1 MSFTNAATV
10 AKDAFIVKVREQLN
24 LNMNGQEL
32 SYEGLKIR
40 LKTANRV
47 AKIIN
52 KDMRNII
59 DEMICA
65 SSPEKTGKLMS
76 VMYLKMDEMINGC
89 SNVHR
94 NTYLTSEKEII
105 KIRKYAIKLQK
116 NSRKALDILIEL
128 IQKVDKFLVPSYDLI
143 VAKHNNIQSEYWLRT
158 RTPINYIEED
168 SNFDDPSDED
178 YKPYEHV
185 SKTVIKNTAS
195 RPKRNIPVVDYT
207 GMDTI
212 EPESEYDNI
221 TDIWY
226 DNSIHYDS
234 DYEFQEDDD
243 EDDELDS
250 CVDASNDDDSEY
262 DPSEDAED
270 EDDHVLD
277 FCDDDYAEESEDD
290 DSDYDYEDEDEY
302 STEDSEFMNEYNND
316 PEYLLDEDE
325 EDDEEEFDFDE
336 HDDDS
341 EYTPSEA
348 DEDDEEFDFD
358 EEDDNDSD
366 YTPSEY
372 DEDDEEFVFD
382 EEDEDD
388 DDDDDDD
395 DENDEEDKQFVSD
408 YLNDPDYDPDEDEDE
423 EDEYEYDFSYL
434 NKKVDDDGNIVLK
447 AGIADDND
455 EEDPEYDLTED
466 QDDEDEDDT
475 NYNNNKNILNIC
487 KRRFENG
494 NVVYRWVKMTKEEAE
509 KKYDEDYVFEDN

>member
-1 MSFTNAATV
+1 MINKNIVNTNNSSSQ
-10 AKDAFIVKVREQLN
+10 KDGFISNIRNLLVLN
-24 LNMNGQEL
+24 QNSQIPT
-32 SYEGLKIR
+32 YEGLKVR
-40 LKTANRV
+40 MQT
-47 AKIIN
+47 
-52 KDMRNII
+52 II
-59 DEMICA
+59 DTAKTIYRNLA
-65 SSPEKTGKLMS
+65 NVLPEIESHIAAGKLIS
-76 VMYLKMDEMINGC
+76 TMYLKIHEMMIESKNAHIREYI
-89 SNVHR
+89 VK
-94 NTYLTSEKEII
+94 EKKIL
-105 KIRKYAIKLQK
+105 KIRKIALKVE
-116 NSRKALDILIEL
+116 RKCRKCLFIL
-128 IQKVDKFLVPSYDLI
+128 YDLI
-143 VAKHNNIQSEYWLRT
+143 QSTAVLIIPNYEKIMALQNQLENMYSLRP
-158 RTPINYIEED
+158 RNAIYYGEED
-168 SNFDDPSDED
+168 GNFDDPTDADYNPSDDE
-178 YKPYEHV
+178 E
-185 SKTVIKNTAS
+185 
-195 RPKRNIPVVDYT
+195 
-207 GMDTI
+207 
-212 EPESEYDNI
+212 EYDEE
-221 TDIWY
+221 
-226 DNSIHYDS
+226 
-234 DYEFQEDDD
+234 EFEFDQDDD
-243 EDDELDS
+243 ELEFDEDD
-250 CVDASNDDDSEY
+250 NDSEY
-262 DPSEDAED
+262 DPSDDEENDDEEFDFDEADEEED
-270 EDDHVLD
+270 
-277 FCDDDYAEESEDD
+277 EDD

-316 PEYLLDEDE
+316 PEYLLDEDEEDEDE